1 MNQQLLN
8 QGIKHLV
15 SVEPNFIRFVPDQQI
30 EFFLRPKGFKGI
42 CALVIEQQISVKAA
56 ESIKKR
62 VFNLMESVSAKSFL
76 QLDINLLRKAG
87 ISRPKINYLTGVAEQ
102 ERTGQFDFA
111 DLETMSDEEARKS
124 LEEMKGIGSWTADC
138 YLMACLGRQDIWPVG
153 DIGLQEGVRR
163 LKDLKER
170 PNVEDMTYLAREWRP
185 FRSVAANLLWADY
198 D

>member
-1 MNQQLLN
+1 MNQQILN
-8 QGIKHLV
+8 EGIKHLV
-15 SVEPNFIRFVPDQQI
+15 SVEPKFKRFVPNHQI

-62 VFNLMESVSAKSFL
+62 VFNLMESVNAESFL
-76 QLDINLLRKAG
+76 QLNKNLLREAG
-87 ISRPKINYLTGVAEQ
+87 LSRPKINYLTGVAEQ
-102 ERTGQFDFA
+102 ESSEQFSFA
-111 DLETMSDEEARKS
+111 DLEKMSDEDARKS
-124 LEEMKGIGSWTADC
+124 LERMKGIGSWTADC

-170 PNVEDMTYLAREWRP
+170 PNVEDMTCLAREWRP